1 MKKRA
6 IALIFPAC
14 LLILLLLSLIF
25 LPSCNS
31 AEDFIHLLE
40 RRGSTMLHI
49 AEKAL
54 AEQTP
59 SFTEDIL
66 LKRYGIESIRVN
78 DGIVLFSLKTAAI
91 EGHRCLVYAP
101 DGYTPACLSW
111 YDNWTPAETGT
122 AFLRWE
128 GGMMGWGYI
137 NLHTLANGFYLEE
150 AYLPT

>member
-6 IALIFPAC
+6 VALIFPVC

-25 LPSCNS
+25 LPSCDS
-31 AEDFIHLLE
+31 AEDFTRLLE
-40 RRGSTMLHI
+40 RRGSTMLRI
-49 AEKAL
+49 AENAL

-66 LKRYGIESIRVN
+66 LKLCGVESICA
-78 DGIVLFSLKTAAI
+78 DGGAVFFSMKTAI
-91 EGHRCLVYAP
+91 TEGHRYLVYAP

-111 YDNWTPAETGT
+111 YDNWIPVEADG
-122 AFLRWE
+122 AFLHWE
-128 GGMMGWGYI
+128 GGMMGRGYVK
-137 NLHTLANGFYLEE
+137 LYTLANGFYLEE